1 MEKFLFNYPLDK
13 LALIFVIYAFI
24 GWCVEVIYATVR
36 FRRFVN
42 RGFLNGPY
50 CPVYGFSII
59 VVLGLLLPIENNLF
73 LFLIGS
79 IILTT
84 LVEFIAGLILEKSFS
99 QKWWDYS
106 GEKYNIKGYIC
117 LRASIIWGLSCI
129 FVAYFLH
136 PVINKVIGLMSNS
149 FAVGL
154 AIFTIAIV
162 VIDTVISIYSLL
174 KVKQK
179 VQLLD
184 DIGENIRH
192 LSDTIGKNIS
202 DSTIVAMNIND
213 NNRKELNNL
222 NKKYQSILE
231 KRTIGYN
238 RIAKAFPSLN
248 LVSIKK
254 PKPKVKQK

>member
-1 MEKFLFNYPLDK
+1 MLNYSLSQ
-13 LALIFVIYAFI
+13 LALTFVVYAFI
-24 GWCVEVIYATVR
+24 GWCVEVVYATLC

-50 CPVYGFSII
+50 CPVYGFGVIA
-59 VVLGLLLPIENNLF
+59 VLVLLLPVKGNLL
-73 LFLIGS
+73 LFFVGS

-99 QKWWDYS
+99 EKWWDYS
-106 GEKYNIKGYIC
+106 SEKYNIKGYIC
-117 LRASIIWGLSCI
+117 LRASVIWGTACVV
-129 FVAYFLH
+129 VAYFLH
-136 PVINKVIGLMSNS
+136 PIINNVLTLIPGNLST
-149 FAVGL
+149 GL
-154 AIFTIAIV
+154 AVFAIATIIA
-162 VIDTVISIYSLL
+162 DATISIYSLL

-179 VQLLD
+179 VQLLY
-184 DIGENIRH
+184 DIGGNIKH
-192 LSDTIGKNIS
+192 LSDAIGKNIS
-202 DSTIVAMNIND
+202 DGTIVAMNIND

-248 LVSIKK
+248 LVSIKRPN
-254 PKPKVKQK
+254 PKEKQK